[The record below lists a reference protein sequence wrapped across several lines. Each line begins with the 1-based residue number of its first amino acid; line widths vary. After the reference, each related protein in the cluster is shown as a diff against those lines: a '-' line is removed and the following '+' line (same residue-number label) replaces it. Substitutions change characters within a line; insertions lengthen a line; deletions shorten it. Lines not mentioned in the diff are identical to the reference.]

1 MRQVCEDCKDNRLWE
16 IFLLSRLFTDVMIIG
31 VDDHYNV
38 DSFLG
43 GFYRIFLSLLRY
55 AEGLYI
61 ESSDLLIR

>member
-1 MRQVCEDCKDNRLWE
+1 M
-16 IFLLSRLFTDVMIIG
+16 SRLFTDVMIIG